1 MTEQETQ
8 SIGGV
13 WGSSWLN
20 KQEQCF
26 WLISRPV
33 SMFDGKPF
41 TVFESV
47 CRDRVGNPRSVSTV
61 QPDQL
66 DAPKCPACERYWLKR
81 IMPSDAEMPAPSGEL
96 SPPTTPGPTDTA

>member
-1 MTEQETQ
+1 MSEQETNGF
-8 SIGGV
+8 SGV

-33 SMFDGKPF
+33 SMFDGKPYSL
-41 TVFESV
+41 FETV
-47 CRDRVGNPRSVSTV
+47 CRDRAGNPRSVSTV

-66 DAPKCPACERYWLKR
+66 GAPNCPACERYWLKHF
-81 IMPSDAEMPAPSGEL
+81 MPSDAERPAPSGEL
-96 SPPTTPGPTDTA
+96 SPPTTPNTESAQ